1 MPAGGNGIDTLS
13 DIATRHGTLFMDLK
27 QLDYFVHVADASS
40 FSKAAQLLS
49 VAQPALSRQIRAL
62 EVELRQALFLRNGR
76 GVTLTAPGA
85 RLLAHARGILQQV
98 ERARAELDESRNV
111 PVGRVALGV
120 PPSVS
125 RVLSGPLVAEFR
137 TRFPRAD
144 ISIAEGLT
152 VHILEWLAMGRVDLG
167 IVYNPP
173 ASPAVELQPFVEQQ
187 LFLIGP
193 GRRRPSDR
201 AASVELRQIPK
212 YPLIIPSRPHT
223 LRMLVDSRLSA
234 LGLKPTI
241 ALEIDGI
248 RAILDLV
255 QRGHGY
261 AVLPKHALIE
271 AGASAKLAARPIVHP
286 ALRSVMAVATSAQR
300 PLTRMA
306 QETIRLLQSI
316 GPPLLKG

>member
-1 MPAGGNGIDTLS
+1 
-13 DIATRHGTLFMDLK
+13 MDLK

-49 VAQPALSRQIRAL
+49 VAQPALSRQIRTL
-62 EVELRQALFLRNGR
+62 EVELRQTLFLRNGR
-76 GVTLTAPGA
+76 GVTLTPPGV

-98 ERARAELDESRNV
+98 ERVRAELDESRNA
-111 PVGRVALGV
+111 PVGRVAVGV

-125 RVLSGPLVAEFR
+125 RVLSGPLVAEVR
-137 TRFPRAD
+137 ARFPRAD
-144 ISIAEGLT
+144 MSIAEGLT
-152 VHILEWLAMGRVDLG
+152 VHILEWLALGRVDVG

-173 ASPAVELQPFVEQQ
+173 ASPAVELRAFVEQQ
-187 LFLIGP
+187 LYLIGP
-193 GRRRPSDR
+193 KRARPGDR
-201 AASVELRQIPK
+201 GGSVELRQLPT

-223 LRMLVDSRLSA
+223 IRMLVDSRLSA
-234 LGLKPTI
+234 LGLKAAV

-261 AVLPKHALIE
+261 AVLPRHALIE
-271 AGASAKLAARPIVHP
+271 AGPSAKLAARPIVQP

-306 QETIRLLQSI
+306 QETIDLVQSI